1 MNPLPGAESATLE
14 LPPPDATAIACS
26 KRLAEIIV
34 EQIELCG
41 GVIGFDEYMR
51 MALYQ
56 PGFGYYSGDSIK
68 FGASGDFVTAPEISP
83 LYGACLARQAEVL
96 IEQGCAARILEIGAG
111 SGSLCGQI
119 MESLPALRH
128 YQILDLSAALKQRQQ
143 RYLRA
148 RLSAERFSRIEWL
161 TSLPEAFDGIV
172 IANELLDA
180 MPVHILQKQDD
191 WRELGVGYDGGRFA
205 WQTFEPAREA
215 LQAIRAIEARLGE
228 LPPDYR
234 CELNLNLRPW
244 FKALAQSC
252 RHAVAIIIDYGFEQN
267 EYYHP
272 ARAHGT
278 LGCYYRHRV
287 HSDPLVYPGLQDITA
302 YVDFDA
308 SADAAE
314 AGGFAITGLVAQHRF
329 LIANGLLDEA
339 QRLSACADVR
349 AQIAVAQQV
358 KTLSLPQ
365 EMGQQFKV
373 LAMQKN
379 VAFDMPAMRRS
390 HARG

>member
-1 MNPLPGAESATLE
+1 
-14 LPPPDATAIACS
+14 
-26 KRLAEIIV
+26 
-34 EQIELCG
+34 
-41 GVIGFDEYMR
+41 
-51 MALYQ
+51 
-56 PGFGYYSGDSIK
+56 
-68 FGASGDFVTAPEISP
+68 
-83 LYGACLARQAEVL
+83 
-96 IEQGCAARILEIGAG
+96 
-111 SGSLCGQI
+111 

-128 YQILDLSAALKQRQQ
+128 YQILDLSAALKQRQ
-143 RYLRA
+143 RRHLRA
-148 RLSAERFSRIEWL
+148 RLSAESFSGIEWL

-191 WRELGVGYDGGRFA
+191 WRELGVGYDGRRFT
-205 WQTFEPAREA
+205 WQAFEPVREA
-215 LQAIRAIEARLGE
+215 LQTIRGIEARLGE
-228 LPPDYR
+228 LPTDYR
-234 CELNLNLRPW
+234 CEINLNLRPW
-244 FKALAQSC
+244 FRALAQSC
-252 RHAVAIIIDYGFEQN
+252 RHAVAIIVDYGFEQN

-272 ARAHGT
+272 ARARGT
-278 LGCYYRHRV
+278 LGCYYQHRV
-287 HSDPLVYPGLQDITA
+287 HSDPLIYPGLQDITA

-308 SADAAE
+308 CADAAE

-329 LIANGLLDEA
+329 LMANGLLDEA

-373 LAMQKN
+373 LAIQKN